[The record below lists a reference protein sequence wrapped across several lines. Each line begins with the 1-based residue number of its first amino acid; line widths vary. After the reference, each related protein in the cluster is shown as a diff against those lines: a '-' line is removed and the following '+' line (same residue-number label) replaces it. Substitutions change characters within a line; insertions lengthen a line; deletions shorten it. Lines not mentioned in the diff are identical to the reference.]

1 MPKPFDATLKG
12 LIRNHPADWLRHLGV
27 PFTDP
32 PRVLDADLSVVSAAA
47 DTLIRV
53 GGRVIHI
60 DLEAGPDDDLA
71 TRMLLYNVLAHRQT
85 GLPVRSVVVLL
96 RSNAVRAN
104 LTDRVEYDGL
114 TFRFELVRVWEK
126 DAERFLTGGVGL
138 MPLAV
143 LARPPAG
150 MTREQALPEQVR
162 RMAERAE
169 VEAKREAAD
178 LVFSAFLLSGMHV
191 QRDRAW
197 DIFTRALQMNESSTY
212 QMVLEMGAVAE
223 SRESVLKLG
232 RAKFGAATPEQAN
245 KLKAIE
251 DLERLRRLLVRVL
264 RVDSWD
270 ALLRGR

>member
-1 MPKPFDATLKG
+1 MPKPFDATLKS
-12 LIRNHPADWLRHLGV
+12 LVRNHPADWLRHLGV
-27 PFTDP
+27 PFTAHP
-32 PRVLDADLSVVSAAA
+32 TVLDADLSAVSAAA

-53 GGRVIHI
+53 GSRVVHI
-60 DLEAGPDDDLA
+60 DLEAGPDDELA

-85 GLPVRSVVVLL
+85 GLPVRSVAVLL

-104 LTDRVEYDGL
+104 LTDRVEYEGL
-114 TFRFELVRVWEK
+114 TFRYELVRVWEE

-150 MTREQALPEQVR
+150 MTREQALPDHVR

-169 VEAKREAAD
+169 AEVPGEEAD
-178 LVFSAFLLSGMHV
+178 LLTSAFLLAGMHIP
-191 QRDRAW
+191 RDRARN
-197 DIFTRALQMNESSTY
+197 IFTRVLQMRESDTY
-212 QMVLEMGAVAE
+212 LGILEEGAVAE
-223 SRESVLKLG
+223 LRESVLKLG
-232 RAKFGAATPEQAN
+232 RAKFGAATSEQAN

-251 DLERLRRLLVRVL
+251 DLERLRRLVVRVL
-264 RVDSWD
+264 KVDSWD

>member
-96 RSNAVRAN
+96 RSNAVRAG

-114 TFRFELVRVWEK
+114 TFRFELVRVWEE

-162 RMAERAE
+162 RIADA
-169 VEAKREAAD
+169 VESEGEQDQAD
-178 LVFSAFLLSGMHV
+178 VLLSTYMLAGMHV
-191 QRDRAW
+191 RRGPLQA
-197 DIFTRALQMNESSTY
+197 IFRRVLQMRDSVAY
-212 QMVLEMGAVAE
+212 QIILEEGAVAE
-223 SRESVLKLG
+223 ARESVLKLG
-232 RAKFGAATPEQAN
+232 RAKFGAATAEQVN

>member
-1 MPKPFDATLKG
+1 MPKPFDATLKS

-27 PFTDP
+27 PITAP
-32 PRVLDADLSVVSAAA
+32 PQVLDADLSAVSAAA

-53 GGRVIHI
+53 GDRVVHI
-60 DLEAGPDDDLA
+60 DLEAGPDADLA

-104 LTDRVEYDGL
+104 LTDRVEYEGL
-114 TFRFELVRVWEK
+114 SFRFEPVRVWEQP
-126 DAERFLTGGVGL
+126 AELFLSAGVGML
-138 MPLAV
+138 PLAV

-169 VEAKREAAD
+169 AEAEGEAAD
-178 LVFSAFLLSGMHV
+178 LMMSAYILAGMHPRSGST
-191 QRDRAW
+191 QA
-197 DIFTRALQMNESSTY
+197 IFRRVLQMRDSWTY
-212 QMVLEMGAVAE
+212 QLILEEGAVDGLHKML
-223 SRESVLKLG
+223 LKQG
-232 RAKFGAATPEQAN
+232 RSKFGTPTPEQAN
-245 KLKAIE
+245 KLKAI
-251 DLERLRRLLVRVL
+251 DDLDRLERLALRLLKVNT
-264 RVDSWD
+264 WE

>member
-1 MPKPFDATLKG
+1 MPKPLDATLKG

-71 TRMLLYNVLAHRQT
+71 THMLLYNVLAHRQT

-114 TFRFELVRVWEK
+114 TFRFELVRVWEE

-162 RMAERAE
+162 RIADA
-169 VEAKREAAD
+169 VESEGEQDQAD
-178 LVFSAFLLSGMHV
+178 VLLSTYMLAGMHV
-191 QRDRAW
+191 RRGPLQA
-197 DIFTRALQMNESSTY
+197 IFRRVLQMRDSVAY
-212 QMVLEMGAVAE
+212 QIILEEGAVAE

-232 RAKFGAATPEQAN
+232 RAKFGAATPEQVN

-264 RVDSWD
+264 RVASWD